1 MKMLSIKSLIKSDF
15 KNHTAYKRTKKQ
27 GMTRLKSYALFISLF
42 IMDTGFRGIVLYRIC
57 HFNCKHS
64 KYRVYIS
71 YLFFKLLT
79 SIEISPRAIIG
90 PGLFF
95 PHTLC
100 IVIGQ
105 ASLGDNCTIYNGV
118 TIGAKLPFHD
128 KYPEIGNDVYIGA
141 GSTILGDI
149 KVGNNVTIGA
159 KTLVLKDIPD
169 NSVVAGIPAEIM
181 KKVV

>member
-1 MKMLSIKSLIKSDF
+1 MLSTKSLIKSDF
-15 KNHTAYKRTKKQ
+15 KDHIAYKRTKKQ
-27 GMTRLKSYALFISLF
+27 GITHLKSYALFISLF

-57 HFNCKHS
+57 HFNCNQS

-71 YLFFKLLT
+71 YFFFKLLT
-79 SIEISPRAIIG
+79 SIEISPRATIG

-95 PHTLC
+95 PHPQC

-128 KYPEIGNDVYIGA
+128 KYPEIGNDVNIGA
-141 GSTILGDI
+141 GSTVLGDI
-149 KVGNNVTIGA
+149 KVGNNVTVGA

-169 NSVVAGIPAEIM
+169 NSVVVGIPAEII